1 MSVDRTDEN
10 AKILLSLGKA
20 EVDAMFQRQTD
31 FAVDV
36 SEFLALVEVVL
47 NAFETVGNPEVVEQV
62 WECAFDRHSL
72 ERVEQ
77 SHPVPPEA
85 IIEPHSAVELA
96 ANSLLHQKPCGSSA
110 VDAGGWGRAMLAF
123 TLGRNRVTNQSA
135 GMGRGPVMEVS
146 PTEPSAPVSQHP
158 VD

>member
-1 MSVDRTDEN
+1 VDRTDEN

-85 IIEPHSAVELA
+85 IIEPHSQVKVA
-96 ANSLLHQKPCGSSA
+96 ADPCCTGIPPYYWASECSS
-110 VDAGGWGRAMLAF
+110 W
-123 TLGRNRVTNQSA
+123 
-135 GMGRGPVMEVS
+135 
-146 PTEPSAPVSQHP
+146 
-158 VD
+158 